1 MPSSILDGELTSGQE
16 VRDQHVIAA
25 VSIANILK
33 TSLGPIG
40 LDKMLVDDIGEVTI
54 SNDGATILAL
64 LDVEHPAAKMLVE
77 LAHLQDQEVGDG
89 TTSVVLVAAELLK
102 RANELVKQKIH
113 PTSIISGYRLAA
125 TEAAKY
131 IKQNLAL
138 KVDNLDRT
146 SLMNIAKT
154 SLSSKILGKNSD
166 FFADLAVNAI
176 LRVRVVDEQNKTS
189 AKYPLNSINILKAPG
204 QDSKASTYVEGFALN
219 CTIAAQGM
227 PKFIKGAKIACLD
240 FNLQKAKMK
249 QGVQVL
255 IKDPS
260 KLEAVRDRELD
271 IVKERID
278 LILKAGANVV
288 LTTKGIDDLCLKY
301 FVEAG
306 AMAVRRVSG
315 SDMTRIA
322 EATGAQVLLTLAN
335 LEGEESFEA
344 SSLGTC
350 ETVSQE
356 PVGDNEL
363 ILFRGCKTSRT
374 ASIILRGPS
383 TYMLEEMERSLH
395 DSLCAIKRA
404 LESGNVVP
412 GGGAVESALSIY
424 LENFATTLGSREQ
437 LAIAQF
443 AEALLVIPK
452 QLSVNAALDSTD
464 LVAKLRAY
472 HNAAQTDSTKKN
484 YAHYGLDLK
493 NGKLIDNIEA
503 GVLEP
508 MISKVKSIQFATEA
522 AITILRIDSTIKL
535 NPKAEPQRPH

>member
-1 MPSSILDGELTSGQE
+1 MPSNIVDGELTTGQE
-16 VRDQHVIAA
+16 VRDQHVLAA
-25 VSIANILK
+25 VAIANILK

-131 IKQNLAL
+131 IKQNLAV
-138 KVDNLDRT
+138 KVDNLDRQT
-146 SLMNIAKT
+146 LLNIAKT
-154 SLSSKILGKNSD
+154 SLSSKILGKNSE

-176 LRVRVVDEQNKTS
+176 LRVRVVDEQNKANT
-189 AKYPLNSINILKAPG
+189 KYPLTSINILKAPG
-204 QDSKASTYVEGFALN
+204 QDSKASTYVEGYALN

-227 PKFIKGAKIACLD
+227 PKFVKGAKVACLD

-255 IKDPS
+255 IKDPT

-271 IVKERID
+271 IVKERIEM
-278 LILKAGANVV
+278 ILKAGANVV

-306 AMAVRRVSG
+306 AMAVRRINS

-322 EATGAQVLLTLAN
+322 EATGAQVLVTLAN

-344 SSLGTC
+344 SSLGSC
-350 ETVSQE
+350 DIVSQE
-356 PVGDNEL
+356 PIGDNEL
-363 ILFRGCKTSRT
+363 LLFKGCKTSRT
-374 ASIILRGPS
+374 ASIILRGPNS
-383 TYMLEEMERSLH
+383 YMLEEMERSLH

-472 HNAAQTDSTKKN
+472 HNAAQTDSTKKG
-484 YAHYGLDLK
+484 YAHFGLDLK
-493 NGKLIDNIEA
+493 NGKLVDNVET

-522 AITILRIDSTIKL
+522 AITILRIDQVIKL
-535 NPKAEPQRPH
+535 NPKQAEPQRH

>member
-1 MPSSILDGELTSGQE
+1 
-16 VRDQHVIAA
+16 
-25 VSIANILK
+25 
-33 TSLGPIG
+33 
-40 LDKMLVDDIGEVTI
+40 
-54 SNDGATILAL
+54 
-64 LDVEHPAAKMLVE
+64 
-77 LAHLQDQEVGDG
+77 
-89 TTSVVLVAAELLK
+89 
-102 RANELVKQKIH
+102 
-113 PTSIISGYRLAA
+113 
-125 TEAAKY
+125 
-131 IKQNLAL
+131 
-138 KVDNLDRT
+138 
-146 SLMNIAKT
+146 
-154 SLSSKILGKNSD
+154 LSSKILGKNSD
-166 FFADLAVNAI
+166 FFADLAVDAI
-176 LRVRVVDEQNKTS
+176 LRIRVGDDNNKAS
-189 AKYPLNSINILKAPG
+189 AKYPLTAINILKAPG

-227 PKFIKGAKIACLD
+227 PKFVKGAKIACLD

-255 IKDPS
+255 IKDPT

-271 IVKERID
+271 IVKERIQM
-278 LILKAGANVV
+278 ILKAGANVV

-306 AMAVRRVSG
+306 AMAVRRVSN
-315 SDMTRIA
+315 SDITRIA
-322 EATGAQVLLTLAN
+322 EATGAQVLMTLAN

-344 SSLGTC
+344 SALGTC

-356 PVGDNEL
+356 AIGDNEL
-363 ILFRGCKTSRT
+363 ILFKGCKTSRT
-374 ASIILRGPS
+374 ASVILRGPN

-452 QLSVNAALDSTD
+452 QLAVNAALDSTD

-472 HNAAQTDSTKKN
+472 HNAAQTDSTKKH

-493 NGKLIDNIEA
+493 NGKLIDNIEG
-503 GVLEP
+503 GVVEP

-522 AITILRIDSTIKL
+522 AITILRIDQVIKL
-535 NPKAEPQRPH
+535 NPRAEPQRPH